1 MKEAQHREECWI
13 FLAETPIDEINRG
26 QMASDKALSMEIGT
40 KITKRSAAKPSRTP
54 LVTLLER
61 LARQIRRR
69 ESSPG
74 SKRFK
79 MPAHSS
85 AGYFRRQVY
94 SHTKTLR
101 AECMMSAVK
110 QELTALGF
118 APKGTLIN
126 VDFAWLAAGIVGIL
140 GQEGKSTTNRIR
152 IIARDLAYADHYD
165 VPTRFLIGFIHQE
178 GGSKR
183 IEQRHGARNDMART
197 KAAATPVVK
206 GPARAIGKA
215 PKRTSKRN
223 VAEPVKSR
231 PRDTLNRKHPNN
243 RAR

>member
-1 MKEAQHREECWI
+1 
-13 FLAETPIDEINRG
+13 
-26 QMASDKALSMEIGT
+26 MASDKALSMKIGT

-79 MPAHSS
+79 MPAHCS

-126 VDFAWLAAGIVGIL
+126 VDFAWLAAGIVGML

-165 VPTRFLIGFIHQE
+165 VPVQFLIGFIHQE

-183 IEQRHGARNDMART
+183 IEQMHVARNAVARR
-197 KAAATPVVK
+197 KASARPIVK
-206 GPARAIGKA
+206 GPARAVGTT
-215 PKRTSKRN
+215 PKRASKRK
-223 VAEPVKSR
+223 AARPVKLR
-231 PRDTLNRKHPNN
+231 PRGTIKRNHPNK